1 MGAWIDV
8 PLSNPLPEP
17 FLQPVVVMEERR
29 VPVEGANRDR
39 NFEAISDWLIDC
51 ALGDIDLEVI
61 FLAFCRRLHEAGMP
75 LMRAHLATRSLHP
88 MFVAGTYTWERGG
101 GINVAR
107 IQPEGDSGEDWK
119 RSPLSAL
126 IDSGKREARHHP
138 TAGGDWHRFPL
149 LVELEKQGATEYF
162 AMVVVFGASERA
174 LARRDGCIMS
184 WASDRAGGFSDEQIE
199 ILRRLGT
206 RFGILAKL
214 DRREQTAHNIV
225 SAYLGADAGRR
236 VLEGQ
241 IRLGDGEVIPAV
253 IWYSDLRGS
262 TALAD
267 RLPGDAFLGVL
278 NSYFQCTA
286 GAVLDHGGEVL
297 RFIGDAV
304 LAIFPIAESA
314 GRARAS
320 ATGTLEACRRA
331 IKAASAAAERVRMV
345 NESHPDL
352 PPLRYGIG
360 LHLGT
365 VTYGNIG
372 IPQRLEFTVIGSAA
386 NEAARVESMTKE
398 LQKTVLVSAAFADK
412 YPGKLL
418 SVGRYRLKGLE
429 GEREL
434 FTLPDA

>member
-1 MGAWIDV
+1 MGAWIDG

-184 WASDRAGGFSDEQIE
+184 WTSDRAGGFSDEQIE

-214 DRREQTAHNIV
+214 DRREQTAHNVV

-304 LAIFPIAESA
+304 LAIFHVDGVDGHTRAARIALAAARDAERRLA
-314 GRARAS
+314 EVNATRARSGEPALDF
-320 ATGTLEACRRA
+320 GL
-331 IKAASAAAERVRMV
+331 
-345 NESHPDL
+345 
-352 PPLRYGIG
+352 G
-360 LHLGT
+360 LHVGELMF
-365 VTYGNIG
+365 GNIG
-372 IPQRLEFTVIGSAA
+372 VPERVEFSVVGPAA
-386 NEAARVESMTKE
+386 NEVARLESLTKG
-398 LQKTVLVSAAFADK
+398 LGRHVLVSKTFAD
-412 YPGKLL
+412 LL
-418 SVGRYRLKGLE
+418 PLKWEALGPQPIAGVE
-429 GEREL
+429 K
-434 FTLPDA
+434 TITVYAPPAA